1 MPPYVVKI
9 VREISSV
16 NIESFALQHEVLNV
30 ADPKKRVTTIMYL
43 KPFPAGSLD
52 EDKVSTV
59 FYTIVGPM
67 VNPFIYSLRNKDVQV
82 ALRKTLKKRVF

>member
-30 ADPKKRVTTIMYL
+30 ADPKTRSQGRKRRI
-43 KPFPAGSLD
+43 KAQ
-52 EDKVSTV
+52 
-59 FYTIVGPM
+59 IVGLT
-67 VNPFIYSLRNKDVQV
+67 VATEIYFWFLNLLLLDMLGNYSSFGL
-82 ALRKTLKKRVF
+82 LTH